1 MPKRFKQLIVFS
13 IFSMGTLMPR
23 CTHSFLQMVA
33 GPVKYFKLAEN
44 YNELTIIA
52 TTIAI
57 VWLNPFEVLIC
68 VCVCVFVCVCL
79 CVFVCVCVCVCDYM
93 LTLLICYTIEK
104 GVQYSIEKRIE
115 TSDAG

>member
-1 MPKRFKQLIVFS
+1 
-13 IFSMGTLMPR
+13 MPR

-79 CVFVCVCVCVCDYM
+79 CVFVCVCVYICVCVCVYLCM
-93 LTLLICYTIEK
+93 CVCVYVCVCEC
-104 GVQYSIEKRIE
+104 
-115 TSDAG
+115 